1 MCNAHGVEDFLPL
14 STLFYPFQVYI
25 CKGRHFPTRGSV
37 HLPWG
42 LDIYPFS
49 THFSHCDREPIYGKS
64 THEPTTTSHIA
75 RCIYSTRT
83 TVGLSPLLVRRCET
97 R

>member
-1 MCNAHGVEDFLPL
+1 MCNAHGVEDVLPL
-14 STLFYPFQVYI
+14 STLFYPFQVYT

-49 THFSHCDREPIYGKS
+49 TLFSHCVSNRPAPTEETEATIKIHLLHKS
-64 THEPTTTSHIA
+64 FP
-75 RCIYSTRT
+75 
-83 TVGLSPLLVRRCET
+83 P
-97 R
+97 